1 MRKPFL
7 LAVFVSLYAG
17 AAGAQTMEDRLREQL
32 QSVTSQMRQMQDDQA
47 NLQAA
52 KDAAEKERDSLKV
65 QLAAARAQIVR
76 ASKQSDQSPE
86 LEAEMAKV
94 KDAYAQAADTAKQ
107 SQAERD
113 KLQAAFAESQT
124 LLTACEKKN
133 DVLLHVGNE
142 ILDSYSRFDFGDAL
156 GANEPFI
163 GNKRVELENLAQD
176 FGDRLYDGKFDPR
189 TVHAPPPAPA
199 SAPK

>member
-1 MRKPFL
+1 MRKLFFL
-7 LAVFVSLYAG
+7 TVFVSLYAG
-17 AAGAQTMEDRLREQL
+17 AAAAQTMEDRLRQQL
-32 QSVTSQMRQMQDDQA
+32 QSVTTQMRQMQDDQA

-52 KDAAEKERDSLKV
+52 KDAAEKERDSLKA
-65 QLAAARAQIVR
+65 QLAAAKAQLAK

-94 KDAYAQAADTAKQ
+94 KDAYTQASDSAKQ

-113 KLQAAFAESQT
+113 KAQTALTGSQT
-124 LLTACEKKN
+124 LLTACERKN

-189 TVHAPPPAPA
+189 TVHAPPPTPA

>member
-1 MRKPFL
+1 MRKLFFL
-7 LAVFVSLYAG
+7 VVFVSLYAG
-17 AAGAQTMEDRLREQL
+17 AAAAQTMEDRLRQQL
-32 QSVTSQMRQMQDDQA
+32 QSVTTQMRQMQDDQA

-52 KDAAEKERDSLKV
+52 KDTAEKERDSLKAELASAKA
-65 QLAAARAQIVR
+65 QLAK
-76 ASKQSDQSPE
+76 ASKQPDQSPE
-86 LEAEMAKV
+86 LAAEMAKV
-94 KDAYAQAADTAKQ
+94 KDAYTQAADSAKQ

-113 KLQAAFAESQT
+113 KAQTALIGSQT
-124 LLTACEKKN
+124 LLTECEREN
-133 DVLLHVGNE
+133 GVLLRVGNE

-199 SAPK
+199 SASK